1 MDITEAKR
9 ALNRVQD
16 ELPKAKMAL
25 KRATANLRYAKGGK
39 PVSPALVA
47 QTNRLI
53 DKAQAEYNEAERI
66 YASILATHKIAK
78 EDYYTACTQSVA
90 TLAIVDEAE
99 ALTFIRRWLFKQP
112 SPLMGVHRLIKLA
125 WQAYRE
131 ISI

>member
-1 MDITEAKR
+1 MDIAEAKR
-9 ALNRVQD
+9 ALNWVQD

-25 KRATANLRYAKGGK
+25 KRTTANLKYAKGGK

-53 DKAQAEYNEAERI
+53 DKAQAEYNEAKRI
-66 YASILATHKIAK
+66 YDSILATHKVAK
-78 EDYYTACTQSVA
+78 EDYAACQQAVA
-90 TLAIVDEAE
+90 TLAIVEEAE